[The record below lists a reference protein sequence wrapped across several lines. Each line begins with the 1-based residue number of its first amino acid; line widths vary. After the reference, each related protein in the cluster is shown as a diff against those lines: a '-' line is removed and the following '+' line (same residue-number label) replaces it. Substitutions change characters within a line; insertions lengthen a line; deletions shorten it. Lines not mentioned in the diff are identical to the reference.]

1 MQIKNK
7 YVFFLL
13 SIVFLVLLLY
23 LSINNI
29 NVFSSVNKFKII
41 SVASDLDKKKEEKQ
55 SSTSTNT
62 PSGDD
67 MVKLLA
73 RLINGEARGEPYEG
87 QVAVGAVIMNRV
99 KSAKF
104 PNTIAGVI
112 YQKGQFSC
120 VTDGQFNAAI
130 EENSTVYKAAQ
141 DAMNGSDP
149 TNGALYFYNPSKT
162 KSKWLF
168 SLPVVATIGEHK
180 FSLGEEEKWLNA
192 IVEK

>member
-1 MQIKNK
+1 MQVKNK

-13 SIVFLVLLLY
+13 SIAFLLLLLY

-41 SVASDLDKKKEEKQ
+41 SVASDLDEKKEEKQ
-55 SSTSTNT
+55 SSISTNT

-180 FSLGEEEKWLNA
+180 FSLGEEEK
-192 IVEK
+192 

>member
-1 MQIKNK
+1 MQSRRK
-7 YVFFLL
+7 YAIFLTL
-13 SIVFLVLLLY
+13 IIMLILLLY
-23 LSINNI
+23 MSFNTGELKKY
-29 NVFSSVNKFKII
+29 FDHKII
-41 SVASDLDKKKEEKQ
+41 SVLSDTDKNKEQKE
-55 SSTSTNT
+55 SSTSTDT

-99 KSAKF
+99 KSPKF

-112 YQKGQFSC
+112 YQKWQFSC
-120 VTDGQFNAAI
+120 VTDGQFNVPI
-130 EENSTVYKAAQ
+130 EANSTVYKAAQ

-180 FSLGEEEKWLNA
+180 FSLGEEEKW
-192 IVEK
+192 

>member
-1 MQIKNK
+1 MQIKRD
-7 YVFFLL
+7 YAIFFVL
-13 SIVFLVLLLY
+13 FLCLMLLY
-23 LSINNI
+23 FSFNTKYFKEHFNVALSVLSNLDE
-29 NVFSSVNKFKII
+29 NK
-41 SVASDLDKKKEEKQ
+41 EQKQ
-55 SSTSTNT
+55 SSVSTDV

-99 KSAKF
+99 KSPKF

-120 VTDGQFNAAI
+120 VTDGQINADF
-130 EENSTVYKAAQ
+130 EDETTVYKAAQ

-149 TNGALYFYNPSKT
+149 TNGALFFYNPAKT
-162 KSKWLF
+162 KSKWLY
-168 SLPVVATIGEHK
+168 SLPVVATIGDHR
-180 FSLGEEEKWLNA
+180 FALGEENT
-192 IVEK
+192 

>member
-1 MQIKNK
+1 MQIKK
-7 YVFFLL
+7 RYAIFFTSL
-13 SIVFLVLLLY
+13 ILLLVMLY
-23 LSINNI
+23 VSFNMQNLKDMFDNRAFGVLSNADE
-29 NVFSSVNKFKII
+29 NK
-41 SVASDLDKKKEEKQ
+41 SQKE
-55 SSTSTNT
+55 SSTSTDV

-99 KSAKF
+99 KSPIF

-112 YQKGQFSC
+112 YQKGQFSS
-120 VTDGQFNAAI
+120 VTDGQINEAI
-130 EENSTVYKAAQ
+130 EENSTVYQAAQ

-180 FSLGEEEKWLNA
+180 FSLGEEKT
-192 IVEK
+192 

>member
-1 MQIKNK
+1 MKLKIKYALFLPLILILMVMF
-7 YVFFLL
+7 YV
-13 SIVFLVLLLY
+13 
-23 LSINNI
+23 
-29 NVFSSVNKFKII
+29 SVNGIDMFSYIKKGKII
-41 SVASDLDKKKEEKQ
+41 SVISDLDEKKEQNQ
-55 SSTSTNT
+55 SSTSTST

-120 VTDGQFNAAI
+120 VTDGQLNAAI

-180 FSLGEEEKWLNA
+180 FSLGEEEK
-192 IVEK
+192 

>member
-7 YVFFLL
+7 YVFFLSSL
-13 SIVFLVLLLY
+13 FLLVFLLY
-23 LSINNI
+23 LSFNTDK
-29 NVFSSVNKFKII
+29 VSVYFNKNKFI
-41 SVASDLDKKKEEKQ
+41 SVLSNADENKENKQ
-55 SSTSTNT
+55 SSTSTTT

-99 KSAKF
+99 KSPKF

-120 VTDGQFNAAI
+120 VTDGQFNVAI

-162 KSKWLF
+162 KSQWLF

-180 FSLGEEEKWLNA
+180 FSLGEAEK
-192 IVEK
+192 

>member
-1 MQIKNK
+1 MQVKNK

-13 SIVFLVLLLY
+13 SVVFLVLLLY

-29 NVFSSVNKFKII
+29 NVFSSINKLKII
-41 SVASDLDKKKEEKQ
+41 SVASDLDEKKEEMQ
-55 SSTSTNT
+55 SSTSTTT

-180 FSLGEEEKWLNA
+180 FSLGEEEK
-192 IVEK
+192 